1 MPDVPL
7 FFSAPASMN
16 LAKNKM
22 IMMVAVILAL
32 LCRPASAKVFLH
44 NGDCIGMVNF
54 YRVMP
59 GESLIEIARKFDL
72 GFNEIADANPL
83 LDPFVPPSGTDIQL
97 PSAWIIPQLPVQEG
111 IVINLAEMRLYFFAP
126 GDRKRILTFPVSIG
140 EAGKE
145 TPLGSFSVIEKLA
158 NPVWHVP
165 PSILQERPELRK
177 TVAAGPD
184 NPLGSRALRLSIKDV
199 LIHGTNRPW
208 GQGRRVSHGCLR
220 LYPEDILQLYEAVP
234 VGMKVTIVRQ
244 AVKIGIRGSRIL
256 AEIHRSDGTDYLA
269 EALALLKGQDI
280 LEQVDLLKL
289 KVAIYQKRGVPI
301 DISR

>member
-1 MPDVPL
+1 M
-7 FFSAPASMN
+7 SATT
-16 LAKNKM
+16 
-22 IMMVAVILAL
+22 ITIAVIAFAL
-32 LCRPASAKVFLH
+32 LCRLASARVFLH
-44 NGDCIGMVNF
+44 TGNCIGMVNI

-59 GESLIEIARKFDL
+59 DESLIEIARKFDL
-72 GFNEIADANPL
+72 GFNEIADANPSV
-83 LDPFVPPSGTDIQL
+83 DPFIPPTGMDIQL
-97 PSAWIIPQLPVQEG
+97 PSAWIVPHLPSQEG
-111 IVINLAEMRLYFFAP
+111 IVINLAEMRLYFFIP
-126 GDRKRILTFPVSIG
+126 GNDRKIMTFPVGIG
-140 EAGKE
+140 EVGKE
-145 TPLGSFSVIEKLA
+145 TPLGSFSVIEKLSD
-158 NPVWHVP
+158 PVWHVP
-165 PSILQERPELRK
+165 PSIRMERPDLQK

-184 NPLGSRALRLSIKDV
+184 NPLGTRALRLSIKDV

-289 KVAIYQKRGVPI
+289 KVAIYQKRGVPV